1 MIANQNPNRKL
12 KTLIL
17 RDFQL
22 HTHTV
27 IDFTDGLNAIVGSSD
42 NGKTAILRAL
52 SWALFNE
59 PIESEIVQH
68 NKKHCEVEI
77 HFQDGGI
84 FIRKKG
90 KNLNRAEI
98 KRPEDEQFTVFKNF
112 ADKYPEE
119 LVEFLGNPPK
129 SERLGNIPYSK
140 QSKKLFIIDESP
152 THLPGILADLIGVSD
167 IEEAARKTA
176 GDSKSFDKTIKSLE
190 KEIEDIAKQIDEN
203 YVGLD
208 DNLKFIEQVNKIL
221 DEIDILENT
230 IDHYDGYLVK
240 LENINKQGK
249 QAQRIKKKNQ
259 DILDAI
265 EDKVI
270 HIGSLQ
276 TTIDQY
282 NSFINKH
289 KRITTDIQKAER
301 IININQKIFEMLTDK
316 IASINDTEATLATYD
331 DYINQGVSLDNQIQ
345 NCQNELDRYLD
356 TLRESKEELDLFIQK
371 LKDENLFCEE
381 CRQVGG
387 IIV

>member
-1 MIANQNPNRKL
+1 MIVDQNPNRKI

-22 HTHTV
+22 HSHTV
-27 IDFTDGLNAIVGSSD
+27 IEFTDGLCTIVGSSD

-84 FIRKKG
+84 YIRKKG

-98 KRPEDEQFTVFKNF
+98 KRPGEQEFTVFKNF
-112 ADKYPEE
+112 ADKFPEE
-119 LVEFLGNPPK
+119 LLNFLGNPPK
-129 SERLGNIPYSK
+129 SDRLGNIPYSK

-167 IEEAARKTA
+167 IEEASRKTA
-176 GDSKSFDKTIKSLE
+176 GDSKSFDKTIKSVE
-190 KEIEDIAKQIDEN
+190 KEIEEIIKQIDEN
-203 YVGLD
+203 YIGLD
-208 DNLKFIEQVNKIL
+208 DKLKVIEQINKIL
-221 DEIDILENT
+221 DEVDILENT
-230 IDHYDGYLVK
+230 INHYDGYLAK
-240 LENINKQGK
+240 LDNINKQGI
-249 QAQRIKKKNQ
+249 QAQLIKKKNQ
-259 DILDAI
+259 TILDAI

-270 HIGSLQ
+270 HIGNLQ

-282 NSFINKH
+282 NSYINKY
-289 KRITTDIQKAER
+289 KRISSDIQKAER
-301 IININQKIFEMLTDK
+301 SININQKIYEMLTDK
-316 IASINDTEATLATYD
+316 IASINDTEAILATYD
-331 DYINQGVSLDNQIQ
+331 DYINQDNSIKIQIQ
-345 NCQNELDRYLD
+345 NCQNELDGYND
-356 TLRESKEELDLFIQK
+356 TLKIAKEELDLFIQK
-371 LKDENLFCEE
+371 LKDENLFCDE

>member
-1 MIANQNPNRKL
+1 MIVDQNPNRKI

-22 HTHTV
+22 HSHTV
-27 IDFTDGLNAIVGSSD
+27 IEFTDGLCTIVGSSD

-84 FIRKKG
+84 YIRKKG

-98 KRPEDEQFTVFKNF
+98 KRPGEQEFTVFKNF
-112 ADKYPEE
+112 ADKFPEE
-119 LVEFLGNPPK
+119 LLNFLGNPPK
-129 SERLGNIPYSK
+129 SDRLGNIPYSK

-167 IEEAARKTA
+167 IEEASRKTA
-176 GDSKSFDKTIKSLE
+176 GDSKSFDKTIKSVE
-190 KEIEDIAKQIDEN
+190 KEIEEITKQIDEN
-203 YVGLD
+203 YIGLD
-208 DNLKFIEQVNKIL
+208 DKLKVIEQINKIL
-221 DEIDILENT
+221 DEVDILENT
-230 IDHYDGYLVK
+230 INHYDGYLAK
-240 LENINKQGK
+240 LDNINKQGI
-249 QAQRIKKKNQ
+249 QAQLIKKKNQ
-259 DILDAI
+259 TILDAI

-270 HIGSLQ
+270 HIGNLQ

-282 NSFINKH
+282 NSYINKY
-289 KRITTDIQKAER
+289 KRISSDIQKAER
-301 IININQKIFEMLTDK
+301 SININQKIFEMLTDK
-316 IASINDTEATLATYD
+316 IASINDTEAILATYD
-331 DYINQGVSLDNQIQ
+331 DYINQDNSLKNQIQ
-345 NCQNELDRYLD
+345 NCQNELDGYND
-356 TLRESKEELDLFIQK
+356 TLKIAKEELDLFIQK
-371 LKDENLFCEE
+371 LKDENLFCDE

>member
-1 MIANQNPNRKL
+1 MIVDQNPNRKI

-22 HTHTV
+22 HTYTE
-27 IDFTDGLNAIVGSSD
+27 IDFTDGLCAIVGSSD

-98 KRPEDEQFTVFKNF
+98 KRPDDEQFTVFKNF

-119 LVEFLGNPPK
+119 LINFLGNPPK
-129 SERLGNIPYSK
+129 SEKLGNIPYSK

-152 THLPGILADLIGVSD
+152 THLPGILADLIGVAD

-176 GDSKSFDKTIKSLE
+176 GDSKSFDKTIKAVE
-190 KEIEDIAKQIDEN
+190 KEIEDITKQIDEN
-203 YVGLD
+203 YIGLD
-208 DNLKFIEQVNKIL
+208 DKLKLVENINKIL
-221 DEIDILENT
+221 DEVDVLENT
-230 IDHYDGYLVK
+230 INYYDGYLAK
-240 LENINKQGK
+240 LDNINKQGK
-249 QAQRIKKKNQ
+249 QAQFIKKKNQ
-259 DILDAI
+259 SILDAI

-270 HIGSLQ
+270 HIGNLQ
-276 TTIDQY
+276 DTIDQY
-282 NSFINKH
+282 NSYINKH
-289 KRITTDIQKAER
+289 KRITSDIQKAEKN
-301 IININQKIFEMLTDK
+301 ININQKIFEMLTDK
-316 IASINDTEATLATYD
+316 IDSINDTEAILATHD
-331 DYINQGVSLDNQIQ
+331 DFINQNTSFENQIQ
-345 NCQNELDRYLD
+345 NCQNELDGYVS
-356 TLRESKEELDLFIQK
+356 THKEAKQELDLFIQK
-371 LKDENLFCEE
+371 LKDENLFCDE

>member
-1 MIANQNPNRKL
+1 MIVDQNPNRKI

-22 HTHTV
+22 HSHTV
-27 IDFTDGLNAIVGSSD
+27 IEFTDGLCTIVGSSD

-84 FIRKKG
+84 YIRKKG

-98 KRPEDEQFTVFKNF
+98 KRPGEQEFTVFKNF
-112 ADKYPEE
+112 ADKFPEE
-119 LVEFLGNPPK
+119 LLNFLGNPPK
-129 SERLGNIPYSK
+129 SDRLGNIPYSK

-167 IEEAARKTA
+167 IEEASRKTA
-176 GDSKSFDKTIKSLE
+176 GDSKSFDKTIKSVE
-190 KEIEDIAKQIDEN
+190 KEIEEITKQIDEN
-203 YVGLD
+203 YIGLD
-208 DNLKFIEQVNKIL
+208 DKLKVIEQINKIL
-221 DEIDILENT
+221 DEVDILENT
-230 IDHYDGYLVK
+230 INHYDGYLAK
-240 LENINKQGK
+240 LDNINKQGI
-249 QAQRIKKKNQ
+249 QAQLIKKKNQ
-259 DILDAI
+259 TILDAI

-270 HIGSLQ
+270 HIGNLQ

-282 NSFINKH
+282 NSYINKY
-289 KRITTDIQKAER
+289 KRISSDIQKAER
-301 IININQKIFEMLTDK
+301 SININQKIFEMLTDK
-316 IASINDTEATLATYD
+316 IASINDTEAILATYD
-331 DYINQGVSLDNQIQ
+331 DYMYQDNSLKNQIQ
-345 NCQNELDRYLD
+345 NCQNELDGYNN
-356 TLRESKEELDLFIQK
+356 TLKIAKEELDLFIQK
-371 LKDENLFCEE
+371 LKDENLFCDE

>member
-27 IDFTDGLNAIVGSSD
+27 IDFTDGLCTIVGSSD

-129 SERLGNIPYSK
+129 SEKLGNISYSK

-176 GDSKSFDKTIKSLE
+176 GDSKSFDKTIKAVE
-190 KEIEDIAKQIDEN
+190 KEIEDITKQIDEN

-208 DNLKFIEQVNKIL
+208 DKLTLMNDINKIL
-221 DEIDILENT
+221 DEVDILENT

-249 QAQRIKKKNQ
+249 QAQLIKKKNQ
-259 DILDAI
+259 AILDAI

-270 HIGSLQ
+270 YIGNLQ

-289 KRITTDIQKAER
+289 KRITSDIQKAER
-301 IININQKIFEMLTDK
+301 SININQKIFEMLTDK

-331 DYINQGVSLDNQIQ
+331 DYINQDTTIKNQIQ

-356 TLRESKEELDLFIQK
+356 TLKGAKDELDLFIQK

-387 IIV
+387 IVV

>member
-1 MIANQNPNRKL
+1 MIVDQNPNRKI

-22 HTHTV
+22 HSHTV
-27 IDFTDGLNAIVGSSD
+27 IEFTDGLCTIVGSSD

-84 FIRKKG
+84 YIRKKG

-98 KRPEDEQFTVFKNF
+98 KRPGEQEFTVFKNF
-112 ADKYPEE
+112 ADKFPEE
-119 LVEFLGNPPK
+119 LLNFLGNPPK
-129 SERLGNIPYSK
+129 SDRLGNIPYSK

-167 IEEAARKTA
+167 IEEASRKTA
-176 GDSKSFDKTIKSLE
+176 GDSKSFDKTIKSVE
-190 KEIEDIAKQIDEN
+190 KEIEEITKQIDEN
-203 YVGLD
+203 YIGLD
-208 DNLKFIEQVNKIL
+208 DKLKVIEQINKIL
-221 DEIDILENT
+221 DEVDILENT
-230 IDHYDGYLVK
+230 INHYDGYLAK
-240 LENINKQGK
+240 LDNINKQGI
-249 QAQRIKKKNQ
+249 QAQLIKKKNQ
-259 DILDAI
+259 TILDAI

-270 HIGSLQ
+270 HIGNLQ

-282 NSFINKH
+282 NSYINKY
-289 KRITTDIQKAER
+289 KRISSDIQKAER
-301 IININQKIFEMLTDK
+301 SININQKIFEMLTDK
-316 IASINDTEATLATYD
+316 IASINDTEAILATYD
-331 DYINQGVSLDNQIQ
+331 DYINQDNSIKIQIQ
-345 NCQNELDRYLD
+345 NCQNELDGYND
-356 TLRESKEELDLFIQK
+356 TLKIAKEELDLFIQK
-371 LKDENLFCEE
+371 LKDENLFCDE

>member
-27 IDFTDGLNAIVGSSD
+27 IDFTDGLCTIVGSSD

-98 KRPEDEQFTVFKNF
+98 KRPEDEQFTIFKNF

-129 SERLGNIPYSK
+129 SEKLGNIPYSK

-190 KEIEDIAKQIDEN
+190 KDIEDITKQIDEN

-208 DNLKFIEQVNKIL
+208 DNLKLIEQINKIL

-230 IDHYDGYLVK
+230 IDHYNGYLVK

-270 HIGSLQ
+270 YIGNLQ

-289 KRITTDIQKAER
+289 KRITADIQKAER

-316 IASINDTEATLATYD
+316 IASINDTEAILATYD
-331 DYINQGVSLDNQIQ
+331 DYINQGVSLDNQIR